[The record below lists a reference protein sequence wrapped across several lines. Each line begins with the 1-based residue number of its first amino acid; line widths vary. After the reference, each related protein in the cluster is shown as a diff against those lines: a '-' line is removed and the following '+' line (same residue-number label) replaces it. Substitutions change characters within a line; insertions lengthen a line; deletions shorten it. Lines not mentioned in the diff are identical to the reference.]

1 MIDLLILLVLV
12 AGIVLVTARW
22 KISPFLA
29 LLGAALLATFLYR
42 IPVEDSVSTVTEA
55 FGSTLGNIG
64 LVIIFGTM
72 IGVILER
79 SGGAI
84 ALADAIIRLI
94 GTRFPN
100 LTMSVIGYI
109 VSIPVFCDS
118 GYVILNSLRKA
129 ITVRAG
135 VSALGTS
142 TALMTGLFA
151 THTLVP
157 PTPGPLA
164 AAEEL
169 GVTAHL
175 GLLIGVGLPVALV
188 AAAAALLFASRLAT
202 KEFEPLPAGNGS
214 DDDED
219 AQQRAHNAQASYE
232 ELRAAYGK
240 LPSPLAA
247 FAPIGVPLVLIC
259 LGSFSALPGA
269 PFGDGALAATLSYV
283 GTPVIALIIGLG
295 IAVTLL
301 KGSGKREKF
310 NELIGEA
317 IRVAAPI
324 LLITGAGAAFGAV
337 LNASPLT
344 DFLADSIADMGLGL
358 AVPFLLAAALKTA
371 QGSSTVAM
379 VAGSALVSPM
389 LGSLGLDSTEGAVL
403 AVLAVGAGAMMVSH
417 ANDSFF
423 WVVSQLSR
431 IPVGTAYRTLTVATA
446 IQSVSAFAAILGLSV
461 VML

>member
-1 MIDLLILLVLV
+1 MIDLVILLGLV
-12 AGIVLVTARW
+12 AAIVLVTARW
-22 KISPFLA
+22 KVSPFLA

-42 IPVEDSVSTVTEA
+42 IPLEDSVVTVTEA

-79 SGGAI
+79 SGAAI
-84 ALADAIIRLI
+84 SMADAIIRII
-94 GTRFPN
+94 GNRFPN
-100 LTMSVIGYI
+100 LTMSLIGYI

-129 ITVRAG
+129 ITSRAG
-135 VSALGTS
+135 ISGLATA

-151 THTLVP
+151 THSLVP

-175 GLLIGVGLPVALV
+175 GLLIGLGIPVALIS
-188 AAAAALLFASRLAT
+188 AMAALLFASRLSH
-202 KEFEPLPAGNGS
+202 KEFAALPPERE
-214 DDDED
+214 DDIEVQDYD
-219 AQQRAHNAQASYE
+219 
-232 ELRAAYGK
+232 ELRKSFGR
-240 LPSPLAA
+240 LPNPLIA
-247 FAPIGVPLVLIC
+247 FAPIGVPLVLVC
-259 LGSFSALPGA
+259 LGSIAQLPGQ
-269 PFGDGALAATLSYV
+269 PFGPGVATEALVFL
-283 GTPVIALIIGLG
+283 GTPVIALIIGLL
-295 IAVTLL
+295 IATSLL
-301 KGSGKREKF
+301 SGEGKLSQF
-310 NELIGEA
+310 NSQINEA
-317 IRVAAPI
+317 VRVAAPI
-324 LLITGAGAAFGAV
+324 LLITGAGASFGAV

-344 DFLADSIADMGLGL
+344 DYLADNIATLGLGL
-358 AVPFLLAAALKTA
+358 GVPFLIAAALKTA
-371 QGSSTVAM
+371 QGSSTVAI
-379 VAGSALVSPM
+379 VTGSALVSPL

-403 AVLAVGAGAMMVSH
+403 AVLAVGAGAMVVSH

-431 IPVGTAYRTLTVATA
+431 IPVATAYRTLTVATA
-446 IQSVSAFAAILGLSV
+446 IQGFTAFGAILLLSL